1 MNYNFHN
8 CWYGGNWQVPLIRFT
23 NIICSEIRANQLWF
37 QWFTSH
43 SVIVSLSYRIEL
55 CLLQSY
61 KYRYWLHSKS
71 SVQYGFTLFDA
82 PHTWRIL
89 VRSQD
94 MTRRKYNF
102 CFVFKCPLSNKD
114 ITLWLQR
121 NLAAFFKVQYFD
133 NLVQDTGPMP
143 MMAKCKIEDKIERK
157 WLPGVWDGWKCGITG
172 TFLRK
177 YWKYFYREFTF
188 SSVVANWTIKVSS

>member
-8 CWYGGNWQVPLIRFT
+8 CWYGGNCQVPLIRFT
-23 NIICSEIRANQLWF
+23 DFICSEIRTNKLWF
-37 QWFTSH
+37 PWFTSH

-61 KYRYWLHSKS
+61 KYRYWLHGKS
-71 SVQYGFTLFDA
+71 SVQYGSTLFDA
-82 PHTWRIL
+82 AHIWRIL

-121 NLAAFFKVQYFD
+121 NLAAFFKCNISTTWFKKQSHAKD
-133 NLVQDTGPMP
+133 GKMQNWRQDWMKMT
-143 MMAKCKIEDKIERK
+143 
-157 WLPGVWDGWKCGITG
+157 TG
-172 TFLRK
+172 TVEKSVKLQGTSLK
-177 YWKYFYREFTF
+177 KDWKNFYRE
-188 SSVVANWTIKVSS
+188 V